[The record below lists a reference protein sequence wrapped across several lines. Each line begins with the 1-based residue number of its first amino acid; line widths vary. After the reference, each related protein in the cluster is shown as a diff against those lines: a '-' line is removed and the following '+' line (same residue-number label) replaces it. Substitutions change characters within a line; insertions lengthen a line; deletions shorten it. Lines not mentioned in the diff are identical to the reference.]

1 MADMQ
6 SLREDAL
13 MHKLTGS
20 GHPGDALLC
29 LRDVTSFL
37 VQALAW
43 YQMERLNALTADE
56 AAAAA
61 VGLVGSRRVVLSVP
75 SWRSV
80 LMRFTSVTPSVS
92 MKAERVFLWE
102 GRRRMRR
109 R

>member
-56 AAAAA
+56 AAGLAYILMLIEKGVQEVYEA
-61 VGLVGSRRVVLSVP
+61 V
-75 SWRSV
+75 
-80 LMRFTSVTPSVS
+80 
-92 MKAERVFLWE
+92 
-102 GRRRMRR
+102 
-109 R
+109 